1 MPFGRAL
8 SLFAEFFRPQGSKIS
23 GLFPETYPKFEN
35 DPNEVIYMLKGIG
48 ASEGYGIGKIM
59 IVEEKSLEYTPHAVN
74 DIEAETGRYR
84 EAVKA
89 FIEETKGQA
98 AALRISAGAKE
109 AEIMEGHIGIIND
122 PAMGQEI
129 EKLIAGGTCAE
140 AAVEQM
146 LDMFISIFSMTDDDM
161 TRQRASDLKDI
172 KRALLSILLGIN
184 EVKIS
189 DAPAGTVLVAKEVTP
204 SMTAGINK
212 DNIVGIVTE
221 TGSQTSHSAI
231 LARAMEIPAVLS
243 VPNALSKLS
252 SGEQIIVD
260 GSNGEVI
267 TAPTEDQIKEYIAK
281 RDAFLR
287 EKRELEMYRG
297 RRTMSASGEE
307 YELCCNIGSPKDAG
321 KAVNADGE
329 GVGLFRTE
337 FLFMDRNAMPT
348 EDEQFEAY
356 KAAAVILKGKPLIIR
371 TLDIG
376 GDKEI
381 PYLGLAKEEN
391 PFMGFRAI
399 RYCLKNRDMFKSQ
412 IKAILRASAFGDVR
426 IMFPLITAVE
436 ELREGKAI
444 VEEAKAYL
452 RASGIPF
459 NESIPIGVMTETSA
473 AGVIA
478 DILAKEADFFSIGT
492 NDLTGYTMACD
503 RGNSDVSYLYSP
515 FQPSVLRMIRRIIEC
530 GREQNIPVG
539 MCGEAAANPM
549 MIPLL
554 MSFGLTEFSVSSVS
568 VLKVRKNIAK
578 WTKAEADAVAEKV
591 MEMTTE
597 KEITDY
603 LKSVI

>member
-1 MPFGRAL
+1 MIFL
-8 SLFAEFFRPQGSKIS
+8 K
-23 GLFPETYPKFEN
+23 
-35 DPNEVIYMLKGIG
+35 EVKTMLKGIG
-48 ASEGYGIGKIM
+48 ASEGYGIGKVM
-59 IVEEKSLEYTPHAVN
+59 IVEEKKLEYTPHAVN
-74 DIEAETGRYR
+74 DVDAEKQRYAD
-84 EAVKA
+84 AVAA
-89 FIEETKGQA
+89 FIEETREQA
-98 AALRISAGAKE
+98 AALRISAGDKE

-122 PAMGQEI
+122 PGMKMSVDGLI
-129 EKLIAGGTCAE
+129 EGGTCAE
-140 AAVEQM
+140 AATEQT
-146 LDMFISIFSMTDDDM
+146 LDMFIAIFSATDDEM
-161 TRQRASDLKDI
+161 TQQRASDLKDI
-172 KRALLSILLGIN
+172 KNALLSILLGIN

-189 DAPAGTVLVAKEVTP
+189 EAPAGTVLVAKEVTP

-212 DNIVGIVTE
+212 DNIVGIITE

-243 VPNALSKLS
+243 VPNALSQLS
-252 SGEQIIVD
+252 SGEQVIVD
-260 GSNGEVI
+260 GTNGEVV
-267 TAPTEDQIKEYIAK
+267 TAPSEAEITDYTAR

-287 EKRELEMYRG
+287 EKRELEMFRG
-297 RRTMSASGEE
+297 RRTQSASGEE

-321 KAVNADGE
+321 KAIAADGE

-337 FLFMDRNAMPT
+337 FLFMDRTALPT

-381 PYLGLAKEEN
+381 PYLGLEKEEN

-399 RYCLKNRDMFKSQ
+399 RYCLKNREMFKSQ

-436 ELREGKAI
+436 ELREGKAL
-444 VEEAKAYL
+444 VEEAKEYL
-452 RASGIPF
+452 RASGIAF
-459 NESIPIGVMTETSA
+459 NENIPVGVMTETA
-473 AGVIA
+473 ASGVIA
-478 DILAKEADFFSIGT
+478 DLLAKEADFFSIGT

-515 FQPSVLRMIRRIIEC
+515 FQPSVLRMIKSIIENAVKA
-530 GREQNIPVG
+530 GIPVG

-554 MSFGLTEFSVSSVS
+554 MSFGLTEFSVSAVS

-591 MEMTTE
+591 MAMATE
-597 KEITDY
+597 KEVTDY
-603 LKSVI
+603 LKSIV

>member
-1 MPFGRAL
+1 
-8 SLFAEFFRPQGSKIS
+8 
-23 GLFPETYPKFEN
+23 
-35 DPNEVIYMLKGIG
+35 MLKGIG
-48 ASEGYGIGKIM
+48 ASEGYGIGKVM
-59 IVEEKSLEYTPHAVN
+59 IVEEKPLEYTPHPVADVEVETQRYKDAV
-74 DIEAETGRYR
+74 A
-84 EAVKA
+84 A
-89 FIEETKGQA
+89 FIVDTKEQA
-98 AALRISAGAKE
+98 AALRVSAGAKE
-109 AEIMEGHIGIIND
+109 AEIMEGHIGIVND
-122 PAMGQEI
+122 PAMGMEI
-129 EKLIAGGTCAE
+129 EKLIAAGTCVE

-146 LDMFISIFSMTDDDM
+146 FDMFISIFSMTDDDM

-243 VPNALSKLS
+243 VPNALSQLS
-252 SGEQIIVD
+252 SGEQVIVD
-260 GSNGEVI
+260 GIRGEIV
-267 TAPTEDQIKEYIAK
+267 TAPGETEIADYTS
-281 RDAFLR
+281 RRESFLR
-287 EKRELEMYRG
+287 EKRELELYRG
-297 RRTMSASGEE
+297 KPTVAASGEV
-307 YELCCNIGSPKDAG
+307 YELCCNIGSAKDAG
-321 KAVNADGE
+321 KAVAADGE

-337 FLFMDRNAMPT
+337 FLFMDRGSLPS

-356 KAAAVILKGKPLIIR
+356 KAAAMVLKGKPLIIR

-381 PYLGLAKEEN
+381 PYLGLEKEEN

-412 IKAILRASAFGDVR
+412 IKAILRASAYGDVR
-426 IMFPLITAVE
+426 IMFPLITAID
-436 ELREGKAI
+436 ELREGKAL
-444 VEEAKAYL
+444 VEEAKEYL
-452 RASGIPF
+452 RKSGIAF
-459 NESIPIGVMTETSA
+459 NENIPVGVMTETA
-473 AGVIA
+473 ASGVIA
-478 DILAKEADFFSIGT
+478 DLLAKEADFFSIGT

-515 FQPSVLRMIRRIIEC
+515 FQPSVLRMIKRIIEC
-530 GREQNIPVG
+530 GAAEGIPVG

-554 MSFGLTEFSVSSVS
+554 MSFGLTEFSVSAVS
-568 VLKVRKNIAK
+568 VLKVRKNISK
-578 WTKAEADAVAEKV
+578 WTKAEADEVARKV
-591 MEMTTE
+591 MAMSTE
-597 KEITDY
+597 KEVVDY
-603 LKSVI
+603 LKTIV

>member
-1 MPFGRAL
+1 
-8 SLFAEFFRPQGSKIS
+8 
-23 GLFPETYPKFEN
+23 
-35 DPNEVIYMLKGIG
+35 MLKGIG
-48 ASEGYGIGKIM
+48 ASEGYGIGKVM
-59 IVEEKSLEYTPHAVN
+59 IVEEKALEYTPRPVN
-74 DIEAETGRYR
+74 DVEAEVQRFR
-84 EAVKA
+84 DAVAA
-89 FIEETKGQA
+89 FIDETRVQA
-98 AALRISAGAKE
+98 AALRVSAGPKE
-109 AEIMEGHIGIIND
+109 AEIMEGHIGIVND
-122 PAMGQEI
+122 PAMAMEI

-140 AAVEQM
+140 ASVEQM
-146 LDMFISIFSMTDDDM
+146 FDMFITIFSMTDDDV

-212 DNIVGIVTE
+212 DNIVGIITE

-243 VPNALSKLS
+243 VPKALSQLS
-252 SGEQIIVD
+252 SGEQVIVD
-260 GSNGEVI
+260 GRLGEVI
-267 TAPTEDQIKEYIAK
+267 TAPSDEVIVDYTARRES
-281 RDAFLR
+281 FLR
-287 EKRELEMYRG
+287 EKRELELYRG
-297 RRTMSASGEE
+297 KPTASASGEV

-321 KAVNADGE
+321 KAVAADGE

-337 FLFMDRNAMPT
+337 FLFMDRTSLPT

-356 KAAAVILKGKPLIIR
+356 KAAATILKGKPLIIR

-426 IMFPLITAVE
+426 IMFPLITAVD
-436 ELREGKAI
+436 ELREGKAL

-452 RASGIPF
+452 RASGIAF
-459 NESIPIGVMTETSA
+459 NENIPVGVMTETSA
-473 AGVIA
+473 SGVIA
-478 DILAKEADFFSIGT
+478 DLLAKEADFFSIGT

-530 GREQNIPVG
+530 GREAGIPVG

-568 VLKVRKNIAK
+568 VLKVRKCIAK

-591 MEMTTE
+591 MAMSTE
-597 KEITDY
+597 KEVTDY
-603 LKSVI
+603 LATIV

>member
-1 MPFGRAL
+1 
-8 SLFAEFFRPQGSKIS
+8 
-23 GLFPETYPKFEN
+23 
-35 DPNEVIYMLKGIG
+35 MLKGIG

-59 IVEEKSLEYTPHAVN
+59 IVEEKTLEYTPHAVN
-74 DIEAETGRYR
+74 DVEAEIQRFKD
-84 EAVKA
+84 AVAA
-89 FIEETKGQA
+89 FIADTKEQA
-98 AALRISAGAKE
+98 AALRVSAGAKE
-109 AEIMEGHIGIIND
+109 AEIMEGHIQIIND
-122 PAMGQEI
+122 PAMGMEI
-129 EKLIAGGTCAE
+129 ENLIKAGTCAE
-140 AAVEQM
+140 ASVEQM
-146 LDMFISIFSMTDDDM
+146 LDMFINIFSMTDDDL

-172 KRALLSILLGIN
+172 KRALLSHLLGIS

-212 DNIVGIVTE
+212 DNIVGIITE

-243 VPNALSKLS
+243 VPGALSQLS
-252 SGEQIIVD
+252 SGEQVIVD
-260 GSNGEVI
+260 GTNGEVI
-267 TAPTEDQIKEYIAK
+267 TAPSAEKITDYTAR

-287 EKRELEMYRG
+287 EKRELEMFRG
-297 RRTMSASGEE
+297 RRTLAASGEA

-321 KAVNADGE
+321 KAVEADGE

-348 EDEQFEAY
+348 EDEQFDAY
-356 KAAAVILKGKPLIIR
+356 KAAVMVLKGRPLIIR

-381 PYLGLAKEEN
+381 PYLGLEKEEN

-399 RYCLKNRDMFKSQ
+399 RYCLKNREMFKSQ

-426 IMFPLITAVE
+426 IMFPLITAID
-436 ELREGKAI
+436 ELREGKKL
-444 VEEAKAYL
+444 VEEAKDYL
-452 RASGIPF
+452 RASGIAF
-459 NESIPIGVMTETSA
+459 NENIPVGVMTETA
-473 AGVIA
+473 ASGVIA
-478 DILAKEADFFSIGT
+478 DLLAKEADFFSIGT

-530 GREQNIPVG
+530 GREAGIPVG

-591 MEMTTE
+591 MAMTTE
-597 KEITDY
+597 KEVTDY